1 MRSQCKINGRVVEMD
16 IVYWTGLLSFASQYT
31 ALVIVTVFIVD
42 YLSYRSKKALLIATI
57 YFCSSLVIYLAIANF
72 ILQIGD
78 TMLYM
83 TFLHSYNNILLTI
96 ANHVFFGLLI
106 LCLQLKTIILGT
118 KSLAVNAW
126 NHVQNQN

>member
-78 TMLYM
+78 TLLYM

>member
-1 MRSQCKINGRVVEMD
+1 MRSQCKIKGRVVEMD
-16 IVYWTGLLSFASQYT
+16 IVTWTGLLSFASQYT

-78 TMLYM
+78 TLLYM

>member
-1 MRSQCKINGRVVEMD
+1 MD